1 QVQTP
6 LYVWQ
11 RNIVGF
17 QILYAL
23 VYLVYGI
30 LLMADINTG
39 PVFNSQLIL
48 MSGMVLY
55 VAYVAYSQPKVLM
68 GFHLESNYLKYKNS
82 GLTNSYSLELKNQLV
97 NLLDEEKIYRENDIN
112 LDSLADR
119 LGTTRHS
126 ASQIINEHFGQN
138 FFELI
143 NSYRIKEA
151 MEILKADTEREKN
164 IIDVAYEVGF
174 NNKVTFNKSFKKI
187 NEVTPSQYV
196 KALYS

>member
-1 QVQTP
+1 
-6 LYVWQ
+6 
-11 RNIVGF
+11 
-17 QILYAL
+17 
-23 VYLVYGI
+23 
-30 LLMADINTG
+30 
-39 PVFNSQLIL
+39 
-48 MSGMVLY
+48 MVLY